1 MNYFIDFTLLLLIYF
16 LFFYKKWINESKQVF
31 VIKTLMYLYVVMVL
45 FVTLMPFILPFGG
58 TNNLFMQTANLI
70 PFRDLLLNHDRA
82 VREIILNIIMMM
94 PFGFLYPIIK
104 RKGVLGTI
112 VITFLFSLTIE
123 CSQLLSAWWGG
134 IYSRN
139 FDVTDLITNTIGGLI
154 GYYIFIT
161 LRPTLY
167 KVLDD

>member
-1 MNYFIDFTLLLLIYF
+1 M
-16 LFFYKKWINESKQVF
+16 F

-45 FVTLMPFILPFGG
+45 FVTLMPFILPIGG

-82 VREIILNIIMMM
+82 VREITLNIIMMM

-104 RKGVLGTI
+104 RKGFLSTI

-167 KVLDD
+167 KVLDDWFLKIWVLAQITA